1 VTLQPGR
8 ERYIVL
14 GEVVVL
20 HVRDGIVDPE
30 RLRIDRDAYAPIG
43 RLFGGGYVRTRDR
56 FEMPRLTYREWLART
71 CDSGRR

>member
-1 VTLQPGR
+1 M
-8 ERYIVL
+8 
-14 GEVVVL
+14 L

-56 FEMPRLTYREWLART
+56 FEMPRISYQQWR
-71 CDSGRR
+71 DDHG